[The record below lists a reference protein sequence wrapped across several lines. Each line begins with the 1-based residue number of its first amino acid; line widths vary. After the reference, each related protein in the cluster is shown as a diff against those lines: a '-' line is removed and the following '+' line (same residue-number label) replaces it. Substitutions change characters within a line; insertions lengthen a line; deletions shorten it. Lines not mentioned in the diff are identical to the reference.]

1 MANEERKLNVLEE
14 GWIIGVE
21 GKVGKVQIE
30 RKTFCDACRVCKMWP
45 SNVMVAEAENLAG
58 AKAGERVEV
67 EIACPHYLKSAFML
81 YIFPLIGLVLGYIVG
96 ERVASSELLSICLGI
111 GGVILCFTITCWYDK
126 KVRGKSKSKIIRV
139 IT

>member
-1 MANEERKLNVLEE
+1 MQKNSNLEE
-14 GWIIGVE
+14 GWVVE
-21 GKVGKVQIE
+21 ATGKIAKIQIE

-126 KVRGKSKSKIIRV
+126 RLRGRGKLKCKISRV